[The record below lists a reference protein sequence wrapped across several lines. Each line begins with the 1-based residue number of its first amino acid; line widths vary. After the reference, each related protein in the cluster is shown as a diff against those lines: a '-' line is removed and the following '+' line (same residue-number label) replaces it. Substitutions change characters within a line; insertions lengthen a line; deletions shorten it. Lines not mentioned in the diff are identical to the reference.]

1 MTNITTAVPGVKFST
16 SGLEVPDEADVL
28 AGRLTDLSTALGS
41 AMSRELTTPQG
52 QIAISETAIIAEK
65 NDQLL
70 AIANSIN
77 PDFAS
82 GRWQDAIGRIYF
94 LDRIPALGTTVTATC
109 RGLVGTVIP
118 AGSLARDTAGYVY
131 ISQAEATIPAG
142 GSVDVVF
149 QNQTTGPIACPVGA
163 LNSIFRAVNGW
174 SELTNATAG
183 VPGNDLENRANFE
196 YRRRQSVA
204 KNARNT
210 RNAIRSAVL
219 EVPGVA
225 DAYVTSNDTGVQR
238 AEGASAYQ
246 LKPHSLYVGVYGGQA
261 AEVAEAIWRTAPPG
275 VDMNGG
281 STFTITDRDNYQQP
295 YPEYKISW
303 QTATAVR
310 VRIKIQLRESDLLP
324 NTIIDMVHECVQ
336 AAFNGNDGGTRARI
350 GASLFAG
357 RYYSGIYAIDP
368 ANIDILSVTLS
379 RDGATYDN
387 ALTFGI
393 DEIPTLSVDDII
405 VTLV

>member
-1 MTNITTAVPGVKFST
+1 MTTITTAVPGVKFST

-28 AGRLTDLSTALGS
+28 AGRLTDLSTELGS
-41 AMSRELTTPQG
+41 DMSRELRTPQG
-52 QIAISETAIIAEK
+52 QIAVSDTAIIAEK

-70 AIANSIN
+70 AIANSVN

-131 ISQAEATIPAG
+131 ASQAGATIPASG
-142 GSVDVVF
+142 EVDIVF
-149 QNQTTGPIACPVGA
+149 QNQTTGPVACPVGA

-174 SELTNATAG
+174 SEVVNATAG
-183 VPGNDLENRANFE
+183 VPGNDLESRASFE

-219 EVPGVA
+219 EVPGVV
-225 DAYVTSNDTGVQR
+225 DAYVTSNDTGAQR
-238 AEGASAYQ
+238 AEGASKYQ
-246 LKPHSLYVGVYGGQA
+246 LKPHSLYVGVYGGQS
-261 AEVAEAIWRTAPPG
+261 AEIADAVWRAAPPG
-275 VDMNGG
+275 VDMNGD
-281 STFTITDRDNYQQP
+281 SAFTIADSENYQP
-295 YPEYKISW
+295 PCPEYRITW
-303 QTATAVR
+303 QTAKAVR
-310 VRIKIQLRESDLLP
+310 VRINVQLRESDLLP
-324 NTIIDMVHECVQ
+324 NTMTDLVRERVLG
-336 AAFNGNDGGTRARI
+336 AFNGTDGGTRARI
-350 GASLFAG
+350 GASLFSG
-357 RYYSGIYAIDP
+357 RYYAGIYNIDQS
-368 ANIDILSVTLS
+368 NVDILSVALS
-379 RDGATYDN
+379 RDGA
-387 ALTFGI
+387 AFSHSLTFGI
-393 DEIPTLSVDDII
+393 DEIPTLSADDII